1 MCLEAKSVK
10 MVIMAAAFCVWFV
23 SLPGSGEAAY
33 EPLFSMKDALQ
44 AAAKERPEQE
54 KLTRPAGAVL
64 SYPGRQVRFAVS
76 DPEIAEILQEKG
88 EYAVRLRKPGK
99 VLVHV
104 IFPRGNGELPLVRQL
119 QCEVTGS
126 QTERADTA
134 ASQYARQVLELCN
147 AERKQAGLAPLKLD
161 EELAGYAEI
170 RVEEATR
177 KFAHVRPNGKYC
189 SSVMPF
195 SYFSRFRK
203 YGENLAGGQLTPA
216 EAVQG
221 WMNSPG
227 HRANILNPRYKLL
240 GVAYAY
246 RPDSRY
252 KHYWVQQFG
261 TR

>member
-1 MCLEAKSVK
+1 MRVEAKSVK
-10 MVIMAAAFCVWFV
+10 MVIMATALCVWLV
-23 SLPGSGEAAY
+23 SLPGWSEAAY
-33 EPLFSMKDALQ
+33 EPSFSMKKAVHDASK
-44 AAAKERPEQE
+44 AVPERE
-54 KLTRPAGAVL
+54 KLTRPVGAVL
-64 SYPGRQVRFAVS
+64 SYRGRQASFAVS
-76 DPEIAEILQEKG
+76 DPEIAEILQENG
-88 EYAVRLRKPGK
+88 EYIVRLRRPGK
-99 VLVHV
+99 VLVQV
-104 IFPRGNGELPLVRQL
+104 VFPRENGALPLVRQL

-126 QTERADTA
+126 QAGSADTA

-147 AERKQAGLAPLKLD
+147 VERKQAGLAPLQMD

-170 RVEEATR
+170 RAEETTR
-177 KFAHVRPNGKYC
+177 KFSHVRPNGKYC
-189 SSVMPF
+189 SSVVPF
-195 SYFSRFRK
+195 SYFSRFRQ
-203 YGENLAGGQLTPA
+203 YGENLAGGQLTPV

-246 RPDSRY
+246 RPDSQY